1 MTGNEI
7 ITLLSNNL
15 STLLS
20 PVKLVVGALITS
32 IFLRRDTSSTE
43 FEKIKAGM
51 FKDVAKNLLE
61 SGRMTYVEFYQS
73 NNFLAVAEKAD
84 KYYSDT
90 HHNNANIN
98 TNYDFDWFVRMYEAV
113 GNVSD
118 KKMQDLWAKLLAA
131 EVSNPSSYSLKTIDV
146 LRNLSKKDAEL
157 FEVICSHSFYNKSQ
171 RPVLPRYDGYLE
183 KYNILYMDIMKL
195 KEQGLIYSEST
206 IGQKLHITGEREL
219 LFWNNKTV
227 MTIETSDGNDS
238 EVLISEYPFTQVGY
252 ELSKLVS
259 QSPSEEKYIEFAKQ
273 LSDQYKNHSLGVYR
287 VLALNETKIE
297 YDDKNLLDSVFLSSK
312 ENNDK

>member
-15 STLLS
+15 PTILS
-20 PVKLVVGALITS
+20 PVKSLVGELITL
-32 IFLRRDTSSTE
+32 IFLRRKKSSEE

-51 FKDVAKNLLE
+51 FKDVVESLLK

-84 KYYSDT
+84 KYYSDM
-90 HHNNANIN
+90 HHNNVNTD
-98 TNYDFDWFVRMYEAV
+98 TNYDLDWFVRMYEAV

-118 KKMQDLWAKLLAA
+118 EKMQDLWAKLLAA

-146 LRNLSKKDAEL
+146 LRNMSKKDAEL
-157 FEVICSHSFYNKSQ
+157 FEVICSHSFKNKSQ

-195 KEQGLIYSEST
+195 NEQGLIYSEST
-206 IGQKLHITGEREL
+206 LGQKIHISGERKI
-219 LFWNNKTV
+219 LFWDNNTV
-227 MTIETSDGNDS
+227 ITIESLDGNDS
-238 EVLISEYPFTQVGY
+238 EVRISEYPFTQVGH

-259 QSPSEEKYIEFAKQ
+259 RGPSEEKYIEFAKQ

-297 YDDKNLLDSVFLSSK
+297 YDDKNLLDSVFWSK